1 MSQDA
6 RVYYNKLVRDNIPAK
21 IAAKGEAFEVRTI
34 ADQNELQ
41 QELLKKIQEEA
52 SSLAKARDKQTF
64 IEEYCD
70 LQIVLQTLLQQLQI
84 SPVELAEAQKDNLAR
99 KGAYTQAHFLHWSA
113 DVGYQSNES
122 TQGIRLQ

>member
-21 IAAKGEAFEVRTI
+21 ITAKGETFEVRTI
-34 ADQNELQ
+34 TDPNELQ
-41 QELLKKIQEEA
+41 QELLKKIHEEA
-52 SSLAKARDKQTF
+52 SSLAKTRDKKAF

-70 LQIVLQTLLQQLQI
+70 LQIVLETLLQQLQI
-84 SPVELAEAQKDNLAR
+84 SKEELERAQKDNLAQ

-113 DVGYQSNES
+113 DMGYQSNES